1 MSLQGFIPQ
10 FADAIEVDPASINAE
25 TEFKALENWDSL
37 CALSIIAMVDD
48 AYQVTL
54 GGEDLESAKTV
65 ADLWTVVE
73 ARK

>member
-1 MSLQGFIPQ
+1 MSQQEFIES
-10 FADAIEVDPASINAE
+10 FADAIEVDPAAIKAE

-54 GGEDLESAKTV
+54 GGEDLETSKTV
-65 ADLWTVVE
+65 GDLWTLIGT
-73 ARK
+73 RR